1 MIDELSQLPEF
12 ASRRIIRQYQR
23 AGIPGRRV
31 LERGQRK
38 ERLLDQTWLLV
49 GMVVVF
55 VLFVILPQS
64 LQRRRHE
71 QELAAIQEGDWIVS
85 IGGIIGQVIA
95 LTESELRLRIS
106 ETGELTLVR
115 RAVRARIPARSS
127 FMDTDE
133 QDEQRG
139 EAEEASEEADE
150 ETAEA

>member
-1 MIDELSQLPEF
+1 M
-12 ASRRIIRQYQR
+12 
-23 AGIPGRRV
+23 
-31 LERGQRK
+31 
-38 ERLLDQTWLLV
+38 DQTWLLV

-133 QDEQRG
+133 QDEQRD
-139 EAEEASEEADE
+139 EAEEAGEEADE